1 MKWMRKKKFGKH
13 GFTMIEVLVASVI
26 VVLAIG
32 GAYGGLIMS
41 RMMTVLARQ
50 HQEGEQL
57 AMDQLWKTYHLTYDE
72 LIAYDPNP
80 QTIEVPEDTLL
91 SNIGGTI
98 RTGVMVY
105 SNRCEI
111 LVRVDWARVGPI
123 STGTNTPF
131 ETLSI
136 ERYRTDI

>member
-1 MKWMRKKKFGKH
+1 MKRIRKNKVARC
-13 GFTMIEVLVASVI
+13 GFTLLEVLIASTI
-26 VVLAIG
+26 VVMAIG

-50 HQEGEQL
+50 HQEAEQL
-57 AMDQLWKTYHLTYDE
+57 AMDQLWKTYHLEYDE
-72 LIAYDPNP
+72 LLAFEPNP
-80 QTIEVPEDTLL
+80 QIEEVPEGTLL
-91 SNIGGTI
+91 FGIGGTI
-98 RTGVMVY
+98 RTGVMTH

-111 LVRVDWARVGPI
+111 VVRVDWTRTGPI

-136 ERYRTDI
+136 ERYRTEI